1 MNDISV
7 CGHRK
12 VSERMFSEVQQITVS
27 GSQDFEII
35 FTLYFSEA

>member
-1 MNDISV
+1 MNDMSV
-7 CGHRK
+7 CGHRN
-12 VSERMFSEVQQITVS
+12 VSESMLSDVQQITVS